1 MVTLNS
7 SILNPSDCING
18 GDDALS
24 HQQIGIELA
33 KQQQIG
39 IELAALH
46 EKVQHFV
53 QQQAQQV
60 EQQAAVHVDVINK
73 SNTSIPPTNH
83 DTNNNDNTANS
94 IKSDGNINN
103 PTKSANNKSSL
114 PQSAPNNN
122 DKTNTTSNS
131 SDKPSIPPPLQ
142 LQTSINNV
150 VTGAV
155 AAAMYSPPNAKQTVN
170 NANATNFGFN
180 HNNINVNTSCAQQA
194 HTYAQ
199 QAHTYA
205 QQAHTY
211 AYPPNYQQLPHHN
224 HHQIQ
229 GGTLIQPLQ
238 PHFEYTQPNPP
249 RTANTSNYQQLNTNT
264 NNSACSAR
272 NIGLTNASAS
282 NLLNTNGANIVVKK
296 KLNTQSKKQTNTE
309 LIPDIQTIAVLK
321 DISELKNEE
330 NSVNSIELVN
340 H

>member
-170 NANATNFGFN
+170 NANATN
-180 HNNINVNTSCAQQA
+180 
-194 HTYAQ
+194 
-199 QAHTYA
+199 
-205 QQAHTY
+205 
-211 AYPPNYQQLPHHN
+211 LPHHN